1 MQYITTPH
9 QAELN
14 AADKM
19 KSWGFTDAVATTG
32 GTDGGIDVR
41 SSRALAQVKWKGGA
55 AGRPEMQ
62 QLYGVRGTDTKE
74 GAVLLSGVELQQS
87 CDRVCR

>member
-32 GTDGGIDVR
+32 GQMVGSTFDR
-41 SSRALAQVKWKGGA
+41 H
-55 AGRPEMQ
+55 GRW
-62 QLYGVRGTDTKE
+62 R
-74 GAVLLSGVELQQS
+74 
-87 CDRVCR
+87 R